1 MGDGWRVR
9 SCITEMIRH
18 RIQVFLL
25 PLQQGPLKT
34 SFMQFHSPS
43 ILMMPYVWQCLMQR
57 RACPS
62 LSYIMF
68 ADDTFLFG
76 KACMGEA
83 TYIMQALQVYSQAS
97 GKELTPFQKHK
108 TYLLFYHFYIMQA
121 PRFSQLA
128 MNAKL
133 MRYTET

>member
-1 MGDGWRVR
+1 MGDGWRAGE

-25 PLQQGPLKT
+25 ALQQGPLKT
-34 SFMQFHSPS
+34 SFKQFHSHS
-43 ILMMPYVWQCLMQR
+43 ILMMPCVWQCLIKR

-76 KACMGEA
+76 KACMGAA
-83 TYIMQALQVYSQAS
+83 TCIMQALQVYSQAS
-97 GKELTPFQKHK
+97 GKELTPFQKQC
-108 TYLLFYHFYIMQA
+108 LFIMQA
-121 PRFSQLA
+121 PRFSQLTMKA
-128 MNAKL
+128 EL
-133 MRYTET
+133 VRYTET